1 MSVATTA
8 KSNTIAGASAGWV
21 DGMPSLHGI
30 EWSPEPLVGSIVLD
44 RAAHHNALGRATASA
59 LAQAI
64 ADVLAAQPRVVVVKA
79 RGPIFCAGGDIQEFD
94 SVGDQLPKLVNEI
107 LDQLLPAY
115 WQLAQATCPVV
126 TVVGGPVGGA
136 GIGLALCGDF
146 VLASD
151 TMKLRTGYSAIGLSP
166 DVGASYF
173 LARRIGVVRAQQW
186 LMLSQ
191 AVDAARCLAAGAV
204 DQVFPGQELE
214 AAAQGL
220 VGQLCHAAPA
230 SLAAIKKLST
240 QGPGL
245 SLQEYLLLEQQLL
258 KACASTPD
266 AREGIAAFVQK
277 RPAVFKGQRLPD
289 LEAPI
294 TFTDDINAK

>member
-1 MSVATTA
+1 
-8 KSNTIAGASAGWV
+8 
-21 DGMPSLHGI
+21 MPSLHGI
-30 EWSPEPLVGSIVLD
+30 EWTLDARVGEIVLD
-44 RAAHHNALGRATASA
+44 RAAHHNALGRATAAA
-59 LAQAI
+59 LARAI
-64 ADVLAAQPRVVVVKA
+64 TEVMAAKPRVVVIRA
-79 RGPIFCAGGDIQEFD
+79 RGPIFCAGGDIQEFEKA
-94 SVGDQLPKLVNEI
+94 GDQLPQLVNDI

-115 WQLAQATCPVV
+115 LQLAQATCPVV

-173 LARRIGVVRAQQW
+173 LARRIGAVRAQQW

-191 AVDAARCLAAGAV
+191 AVDAERCLAAGAV
-204 DQVFPGQELE
+204 DQVFPAQELE
-214 AAAQGL
+214 AAAQGV
-220 VGQLCHAAPA
+220 VGQLCHSAPA
-230 SLAAIKKLST
+230 SFAAIKKLAT

-245 SLQEYLLLEQQLL
+245 SLQNHLLLEQQLL
-258 KACASTPD
+258 KACASTSD

-277 RPAVFKGQRLPD
+277 RPALFKGQ
-289 LEAPI
+289 
-294 TFTDDINAK
+294 

>member
-1 MSVATTA
+1 MSVATTVRSSTTA
-8 KSNTIAGASAGWV
+8 DASVGWV
-21 DGMPSLHGI
+21 DGMPTLHGI
-30 EWSPEPLVGSIVLD
+30 EWTAEPLVGSIVLD
-44 RAAHHNALGRATASA
+44 RATHHNALGFDTASA

-64 ADVLAAQPRVVVVKA
+64 SEVLAVQPRVVVIKA
-79 RGPIFCAGGDIQEFD
+79 RGPIFCAGGDIQEFA
-94 SVGDQLPKLVNEI
+94 SAGDRLTQLVSDI
-107 LDQLLPAY
+107 LDQLLPAFL
-115 WQLAQATCPVV
+115 QLAQAICPVV

-173 LARRIGVVRAQQW
+173 LARRIGAVRAQQW

-191 AVDAARCLAAGAV
+191 AVDAGRCLAAGAV
-204 DQVFPGQELE
+204 DQVFPAHELD
-214 AAAQGL
+214 AAVHGL
-220 VGQLCHAAPA
+220 VGQLCQAAPA
-230 SLAAIKKLST
+230 SLAAIKKLAT

-245 SLQEYLLLEQQLL
+245 SLQEHLLLEKELL

-266 AREGIAAFVQK
+266 AREGICAFVQK
-277 RPAVFKGQRLPD
+277 RPAVFQGQCKPD
-289 LEAPI
+289 PEGATHI
-294 TFTDDINAK
+294 HR

>member
-1 MSVATTA
+1 
-8 KSNTIAGASAGWV
+8 
-21 DGMPSLHGI
+21 MPNLHGI
-30 EWSPEPLVGSIVLD
+30 EWTSQALVGSIVLD
-44 RAAHHNALGRATASA
+44 RPAHHNALGRGTASA

-79 RGPIFCAGGDIQEFD
+79 RGPIFCAGGDIQEFA
-94 SVGDQLPKLVNEI
+94 SAGDQLPALVDDI

-115 WQLAQATCPVV
+115 LQLAQATCPVV

-173 LARRIGVVRAQQW
+173 LARRIGAVRAQQW

-191 AVDAARCLAAGAV
+191 AVDAERCLAAGAV
-204 DQVFPGQELE
+204 DQVFPAHELE

-220 VGQLCHAAPA
+220 VDQLCRAAPA
-230 SLAAIKKLST
+230 SLAAIKKLSM

-245 SLQEYLLLEQQLL
+245 SLQEHLLLEQQLL
-258 KACASTPD
+258 KACAATPD
-266 AREGIAAFVQK
+266 AREGVAAFVQK
-277 RPAVFKGQRLPD
+277 RPAVFKG
-289 LEAPI
+289 
-294 TFTDDINAK
+294 

>member
-1 MSVATTA
+1 MNVATTA
-8 KSNTIAGASAGWV
+8 KSSTTVDANVGWG
-21 DGMPSLHGI
+21 DGMPTLHGI
-30 EWSPEPLVGSIVLD
+30 EWTAEPLVGSIVLD
-44 RAAHHNALGRATASA
+44 RATHHNALGFATASA

-64 ADVLAAQPRVVVVKA
+64 AEVLAAQPRVVVIKA
-79 RGPIFCAGGDIQEFD
+79 RGPIFCSGGDIQEFV
-94 SVGDQLPKLVNEI
+94 SSGDQLPQLVDDI

-115 WQLAQATCPVV
+115 LQLAQATCPVV

-173 LARRIGVVRAQQW
+173 LARRVGVVRAQQW

-191 AVDAARCLAAGAV
+191 AVDATRCLAAGAV
-204 DQVFPGQELE
+204 DQIFPAHALE
-214 AAAQGL
+214 AAAQDL
-220 VGQLCHAAPA
+220 IGQLCQSAPA
-230 SLAAIKKLST
+230 SLAAIKKLTT

-245 SLQEYLLLEQQLL
+245 SFQEHLLLEQKLL
-258 KACASTPD
+258 KACAATSD

-277 RPAVFKGQRLPD
+277 RAATFQGQQGLDPAGTTHTHR
-289 LEAPI
+289 
-294 TFTDDINAK
+294 

>member
-1 MSVATTA
+1 VNGATTA
-8 KSNTIAGASAGWV
+8 RSSTTVAANVGWV
-21 DGMPSLHGI
+21 DDMPTLHGI
-30 EWSPEPLVGSIVLD
+30 EWTSSPLVGSVVLD
-44 RAAHHNALGRATASA
+44 RETHHNALGLASASA
-59 LAQAI
+59 LAKAI
-64 ADVLAAQPRVVVVKA
+64 AEVLAAQPRVVVVKA
-79 RGPIFCAGGDIQEFD
+79 RGPIFCAGGDIQEFE
-94 SVGDQLPKLVNEI
+94 SAGDRLPELVDGI
-107 LDQLLPAY
+107 LNQLLPAY
-115 WQLAQATCPVV
+115 LQLAQATCPVV

-151 TMKLRTGYSAIGLSP
+151 NMKLRTGYSAIGLSP

-173 LARRIGVVRAQQW
+173 LARRVGAVRAQQW

-204 DQVFPGQELE
+204 DQVFPAHELD
-214 AAAQGL
+214 ASAQDMI
-220 VGQLCHAAPA
+220 GQLCRAAPT

-245 SLQEYLLLEQQLL
+245 SLQEHLLLEQQWL
-258 KACASTPD
+258 KTCASTLD

-277 RPAVFKGQRLPD
+277 RPAVFKG
-289 LEAPI
+289 
-294 TFTDDINAK
+294 

>member
-1 MSVATTA
+1 M
-8 KSNTIAGASAGWV
+8 
-21 DGMPSLHGI
+21 
-30 EWSPEPLVGSIVLD
+30 VGGIVLD
-44 RAAHHNALGRATASA
+44 RTAHHNALGRATATA
-59 LAQAI
+59 LARAI
-64 ADVLAAQPRVVVVKA
+64 TEVLAAQPRVVVIRA
-79 RGPIFCAGGDIQEFD
+79 RGPIFCAGGDIHEFD
-94 SVGDQLPKLVNEI
+94 NADHQLPQLVHEI

-115 WQLAQATCPVV
+115 WQLAQAPCPVV

-173 LARRIGVVRAQQW
+173 LGRRIGGVRAQQW

-191 AVDAARCLAAGAV
+191 AVDAERCLAAGAV
-204 DQVFPGQELE
+204 DQVFPLHELE

-220 VGQLCHAAPA
+220 VDQLSHAAPA
-230 SLAAIKKLST
+230 SLAAIKRLSI

-245 SLQEYLLLEQQLL
+245 SLREHLMLEQQLL
-258 KACASTPD
+258 KACASTAD
-266 AREGIAAFVQK
+266 AREGIAAFLQK
-277 RPAVFKGQRLPD
+277 RAALFKGC
-289 LEAPI
+289 
-294 TFTDDINAK
+294 

>member
-1 MSVATTA
+1 
-8 KSNTIAGASAGWV
+8 
-21 DGMPSLHGI
+21 MPNLHGI
-30 EWSPEPLVGSIVLD
+30 EWDSDPVVGCIVLD
-44 RAAHHNALGRATASA
+44 RAAHHNALGRAMASA

-64 ADVLAAQPRVVVVKA
+64 AEVLAAQPRVLVVKA
-79 RGPIFCAGGDIQEFD
+79 RGPIFCAGGDIQEFE
-94 SVGDQLPKLVNEI
+94 SAGDQLPELVNEI
-107 LDQLLPAY
+107 LEQLLPAY
-115 WQLAQATCPVV
+115 LQLARATCPVV

-173 LARRIGVVRAQQW
+173 LARRIGSVRAQQW

-191 AVDAARCLAAGAV
+191 AVDAERCLAAGAV
-204 DQVFPGQELE
+204 DQVFLAHDLD

-220 VGQLCHAAPA
+220 VRQLSLAAPA
-230 SLAAIKKLST
+230 SLAAIKKLSI

-245 SLQEYLLLEQQLL
+245 SLHEHLILEQQLL

-266 AREGIAAFVQK
+266 ALEGIAAFVQK
-277 RPAVFKGQRLPD
+277 RPAVFKIQRESHSED
-289 LEAPI
+289 CTHI
-294 TFTDDINAK
+294 HR

>member
-1 MSVATTA
+1 
-8 KSNTIAGASAGWV
+8 
-21 DGMPSLHGI
+21 MPTLHGI
-30 EWSPEPLVGSIVLD
+30 EWTAEPRVGSIVLD
-44 RAAHHNALGRATASA
+44 RATHHNALGFATATA

-64 ADVLAAQPRVVVVKA
+64 AEVLAAQPRVVVVTA
-79 RGPIFCAGGDIQEFD
+79 RGPIFCAGGDIQEFA
-94 SVGDQLPKLVNEI
+94 SAGDQLPQLVHDI

-115 WQLAQATCPVV
+115 LQLAQATCPVV

-173 LARRIGVVRAQQW
+173 LARRVGVVRAQQW

-204 DQVFPGQELE
+204 DQVFPDHELD

-220 VGQLCHAAPA
+220 VDQLCHAAPA
-230 SLAAIKKLST
+230 SLVAIKKLST

-245 SLQEYLLLEQQLL
+245 TLQEHLLLEQQWL

-277 RPAVFKGQRLPD
+277 RPAVFKG
-289 LEAPI
+289 
-294 TFTDDINAK
+294 

>member
-1 MSVATTA
+1 
-8 KSNTIAGASAGWV
+8 
-21 DGMPSLHGI
+21 MPTLHGI
-30 EWSPEPLVGSIVLD
+30 EWTAEPQVGSIVLD
-44 RAAHHNALGRATASA
+44 RATHHNALGFNTASA

-64 ADVLAAQPRVVVVKA
+64 AEVLATQPRVVVIKA
-79 RGPIFCAGGDIQEFD
+79 RGPIFCAGGDIQEFA
-94 SVGDQLPKLVNEI
+94 SAGDQLPQLVNDI

-115 WQLAQATCPVV
+115 LQLAQAACPVV
-126 TVVGGPVGGA
+126 SVVGGPVGGA

-151 TMKLRTGYSAIGLSP
+151 SMKLRTGYSAIGLSP

-173 LARRIGVVRAQQW
+173 LARRIGSVRAQQW

-191 AVDAARCLAAGAV
+191 AVDAERCLAAGAV
-204 DQVFPGQELE
+204 DQVFPAQELE

-220 VGQLCHAAPA
+220 VGQLCHSAPA

-245 SLQEYLLLEQQLL
+245 SLQDHLLLEQQLL
-258 KACASTPD
+258 KACASTSD
-266 AREGIAAFVQK
+266 ACEGITAFVQK
-277 RPAVFKGQRLPD
+277 RPALFKGQRGPD
-289 LEAPI
+289 PEDTI
-294 TFTDDINAK
+294 EIHR

>member
-8 KSNTIAGASAGWV
+8 RSSTTVDANGGWV
-21 DGMPSLHGI
+21 DSMPNLHGI
-30 EWSPEPLVGSIVLD
+30 EWTSEALVGSIVLD
-44 RAAHHNALGRATASA
+44 RPTYHNALGRGTASA

-64 ADVLAAQPRVVVVKA
+64 AEVLAAQPRVVVVKA
-79 RGPIFCAGGDIQEFD
+79 RGPIFCAGGDIQEFA
-94 SVGDQLPKLVNEI
+94 SAGDQLPALVDDI
-107 LDQLLPAY
+107 LEKLLPAY
-115 WQLAQATCPVV
+115 MQLAQATCPVV

-173 LARRIGVVRAQQW
+173 LARRIGAVRAQQW

-191 AVDAARCLAAGAV
+191 AVDAERCLAAGAV
-204 DQVFPGQELE
+204 DQVFPAHELD
-214 AAAQGL
+214 AAAQAL
-220 VGQLCHAAPA
+220 VDQLCRAAPA
-230 SLAAIKKLST
+230 SLAAIKKLSM

-245 SLQEYLLLEQQLL
+245 SLQEHLLLEQQLL
-258 KACASTPD
+258 KACAATPD
-266 AREGIAAFVQK
+266 AREGVAAFVQK
-277 RPAVFKGQRLPD
+277 RPALFKG
-289 LEAPI
+289 
-294 TFTDDINAK
+294 

>member
-1 MSVATTA
+1 
-8 KSNTIAGASAGWV
+8 
-21 DGMPSLHGI
+21 MPTLHGI
-30 EWSPEPLVGSIVLD
+30 EWTAESWVSSIVLD
-44 RAAHHNALGRATASA
+44 RVTHHNALGFATATA

-64 ADVLAAQPRVVVVKA
+64 AEVLAAQPRVVVVKA
-79 RGPIFCAGGDIQEFD
+79 RGPIFCAGGDIQEFAAA
-94 SVGDQLPKLVNEI
+94 GDQLPELVNRI

-115 WQLAQATCPVV
+115 FQLAQASCPVV

-146 VLASD
+146 VLASE

-173 LARRIGVVRAQQW
+173 LARRVGAVRAQQW

-191 AVDAARCLAAGAV
+191 AVDAERCLAAGAV
-204 DQVFPGQELE
+204 DQIFPAHALE
-214 AAAQGL
+214 AATQDL
-220 VGQLCHAAPA
+220 IDQLCHAAPA

-245 SLQEYLLLEQQLL
+245 TLQEHLRMEQQLL

-266 AREGIAAFVQK
+266 AREGISAFVQK
-277 RPAVFKGQRLPD
+277 RPAVFQGQPKPD
-289 LEAPI
+289 PEGI
-294 TFTDDINAK
+294 THIHR